1 MLDAALFR
9 RTCDGAVSDD
19 GAVALWLHSR
29 GWAPS
34 SMIRRLAAVK
44 WYCRWLGCP
53 APAVRIREPALPPKQ
68 PFSIDEL
75 RRILAACRRPQDRA
89 MVLLV
94 LDTGLR
100 RSELTGLR
108 RQDLD
113 LGNGVARIRG
123 KGGKQRVV
131 ALGQRSLAALGLCLD
146 GRGYPWRSQRTGGP
160 MTADGFYRLCRR
172 LSQRT
177 GIHVFPHRFRTT
189 WACLFLEAT
198 GDVGSAQ
205 VLMGHAKVETT
216 LRYAGWI
223 QQRRALEQMRRHSL
237 SDRIAGLGKELP

>member
-1 MLDAALFR
+1 
-9 RTCDGAVSDD
+9 
-19 GAVALWLHSR
+19 
-29 GWAPS
+29 
-34 SMIRRLAAVK
+34 
-44 WYCRWLGCP
+44 
-53 APAVRIREPALPPKQ
+53 
-68 PFSIDEL
+68 
-75 RRILAACRRPQDRA
+75 

-131 ALGQRSLAALGLCLD
+131 ALGQRSLMALRLCLD

-160 MTADGFYRLCRR
+160 MTADGFYRLCR
-172 LSQRT
+172 L
-177 GIHVFPHRFRTT
+177 
-189 WACLFLEAT
+189 
-198 GDVGSAQ
+198 
-205 VLMGHAKVETT
+205 
-216 LRYAGWI
+216 AGWI

-237 SDRIAGLGKELP
+237 SDKIAGLGKELP

>member
-1 MLDAALFR
+1 MIQLVGATRGSTGCARCGRPWYRVGPEGYECDRCGLFPR
-9 RTCDGAVSDD
+9 EEVVPLPEEPTPR
-19 GAVALWLHSR
+19 
-29 GWAPS
+29 S
-34 SMIRRLAAVK
+34 SGSGSQATRLV
-44 WYCRWLGCP
+44 
-53 APAVRIREPALPPKQ
+53 Q
-68 PFSIDEL
+68 
-75 RRILAACRRPQDRA
+75 
-89 MVLLV
+89 
-94 LDTGLR
+94 
-100 RSELTGLR
+100 
-108 RQDLD
+108 
-113 LGNGVARIRG
+113 
-123 KGGKQRVV
+123 
-131 ALGQRSLAALGLCLD
+131 LAALGLCLD

-172 LSQRT
+172 LSHRT